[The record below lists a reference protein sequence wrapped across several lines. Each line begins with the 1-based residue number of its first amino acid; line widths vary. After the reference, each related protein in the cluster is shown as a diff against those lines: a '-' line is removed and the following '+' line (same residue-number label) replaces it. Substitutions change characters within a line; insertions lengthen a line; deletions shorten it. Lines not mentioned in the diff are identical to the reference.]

1 MYGADTRN
9 NIQYKQVNLIFMLC
23 FSILYIGSFDVVK
36 AGSYEEEQI
45 L

>member
-1 MYGADTRN
+1 MYGDDTRN

-23 FSILYIGSFDVVK
+23 FSILYIGSLDIVK

>member
-1 MYGADTRN
+1 MYGDDTTN

-23 FSILYIGSFDVVK
+23 FSILYIGSLDIVK

>member
-23 FSILYIGSFDVVK
+23 FSILYIGRLYIVK
-36 AGSYEEEQI
+36 AGSYEEEHI